1 MQGNPLRKTAMIL
14 QDWLQAT
21 AQQIERAGVFL
32 GHGTDNSWD
41 EALHLTLPL
50 LHISFDA
57 SPDVLQRVLTAQE
70 LLTLEQ
76 ACTQRIEQ
84 RIPVPYITSQAW
96 FCGLPFYVDRRV
108 LIPRSP
114 LGELIEDGFYPWL
127 QKEPVRI
134 LDLCCGSACIGIA
147 CALAFPEA
155 VVDVADIS
163 VDALAVAAINIA
175 QHRVQQRVQA
185 VVSDLFLGLQGQ
197 RYDLIVCNP
206 PYVDADDMNN
216 LPDEYRHEPELA
228 LASGV
233 DGLDFTR
240 RLLREA
246 RNFLTEEGVLIVE
259 VGNSAAALETVFP
272 SVPFTWLAFER
283 GGDGVFTLTAAEL
296 QQYAESFHI
305 MPSLTRS
312 E

>member
-1 MQGNPLRKTAMIL
+1 MEARMTL
-14 QDWLQAT
+14 QEWLNAT
-21 AQQIERAGVFL
+21 AQHIEAAGVFL

-50 LHISFDA
+50 LAIPFDA
-57 SPDVLQRVLTAQE
+57 SPSVLQQVLTADE
-70 LLTLEQ
+70 LQTLE
-76 ACTQRIEQ
+76 AARELRIVQRT
-84 RIPVPYITSQAW
+84 PVPYITGQAW
-96 FCGLPFYVDRRV
+96 FCGLPFFVDRRV

-127 QKEPVRI
+127 QKEPIRI

-147 CALAFPEA
+147 CALAFPDA
-155 VVDVADIS
+155 ITDVADIS
-163 VDALAVAAINIA
+163 TEALAVAAINIE
-175 QHRVQQRVQA
+175 QHQVQHSVHA
-185 VVSDLFLGLQGQ
+185 VASDLFSGLQGR

-206 PYVDADDMNN
+206 PYVDADDMVS

-228 LASGV
+228 LASGT

-246 RNFLTEEGVLIVE
+246 REYLTDNGVLIVE
-259 VGNSAAALETVFP
+259 VGNSAAALEAAFP
-272 SVPFTWLAFER
+272 AVPFTWLAFSR

-296 QQYAESFHI
+296 QQYAESFQ
-305 MPSLTRS
+305 SLPV
-312 E
+312 

>member
-1 MQGNPLRKTAMIL
+1 MTL

-50 LHISFDA
+50 LGISFDA
-57 SPDVLQRVLTAQE
+57 KPEVLQRELTA
-70 LLTLEQ
+70 LERQKLQQ
-76 ACTQRIEQ
+76 AREQRIVQ
-84 RIPVPYITSQAW
+84 RIPVPYITQQAW

-127 QKEPVRI
+127 QKEPARI

-147 CALAFPEA
+147 CALAFAEA
-155 VVDVADIS
+155 SVDVADIS
-163 VDALAVAAINIA
+163 ADALAVAAINIA
-175 QHRVQQRVQA
+175 QHSVQQQVHLME
-185 VVSDLFLGLQGQ
+185 SDLFAGLQGQ

-206 PYVDADDMNN
+206 PYVDAEDMSS
-216 LPDEYRHEPELA
+216 LPDEYRHEPALA

-246 RNFLTEEGVLIVE
+246 REFLTDDGVLIVE
-259 VGNSAAALETVFP
+259 VGNSAAALDAAFP
-272 SVPFTWLAFER
+272 AVPFTWLAFDR

-296 QQYAESFHI
+296 QQYAESFH
-305 MPSLTRS
+305 SLPVNS
-312 E
+312 LPV

>member
-1 MQGNPLRKTAMIL
+1 MTL

-50 LHISFDA
+50 LGLSFDA
-57 SPDVLQRVLTAQE
+57 KPEVLQRELTAIERQK
-70 LLTLEQ
+70 LQQ
-76 ACTQRIEQ
+76 AREQRIVQ
-84 RIPVPYITSQAW
+84 RIPVPYITQQAW

-127 QKEPVRI
+127 QKEPARI

-147 CALAFPEA
+147 CALAFAEA
-155 VVDVADIS
+155 SVDVADIS
-163 VDALAVAAINIA
+163 ADALAVAAINIA
-175 QHRVQQRVQA
+175 QHSVQQRVHR
-185 VVSDLFLGLQGQ
+185 VESDLFAGLQGQ

-206 PYVDADDMNN
+206 PYVDAEDMSS
-216 LPDEYRHEPELA
+216 LPDEYRHEPALA

-246 RNFLTEEGVLIVE
+246 REFLTEDGVLIVE
-259 VGNSAAALETVFP
+259 VGNSAAALDLAFP
-272 SVPFTWLAFER
+272 AVPFTWLAFDR

-296 QQYAESFHI
+296 QQHAESFH
-305 MPSLTRS
+305 SLPVNS
-312 E
+312 LPV

>member
-1 MQGNPLRKTAMIL
+1 MIL

-76 ACTQRIEQ
+76 ARTQRIEQ

>member
-1 MQGNPLRKTAMIL
+1 MIL

-76 ACTQRIEQ
+76 ARTQRIEQ

-246 RNFLTEEGVLIVE
+246 RNFLTEDGVLIVE

-272 SVPFTWLAFER
+272 SIPFTWLAFER